1 MSHDSIK
8 TKHVPVFSLF
18 MWTRQIGRYRQ
29 KQPKYDKM
37 KAHTILLSLYIKSSK
52 RRSKRYY
59 DNPDVSTSFTGKKFG
74 VGQN

>member
-8 TKHVPVFSLF
+8 TKHVVVFSLF

-37 KAHTILLSLYIKSSK
+37 KAHTIFIIIVYKIIKKEIKTLL
-52 RRSKRYY
+52 
-59 DNPDVSTSFTGKKFG
+59 
-74 VGQN
+74 